1 MAIADLDD
9 YKDALR
15 SGREIIPLNISN
27 AVVVVGRAHDLWR
40 TSVPV
45 GAGPTSAV
53 VPDTDTL
60 GALGQRDAGAGLQ
73 NSIIGYRLS
82 ALNPGVYV
90 ICDRLAHSGGLSGTT
105 TGAQTTNLPTPT
117 LTRHTSGVG
126 VMIGL
131 TIYTAIGT
139 TATTVSATYTNQGG
153 TGSRVTPL
161 VQIGGSNFNAANRM
175 ILLPLQDGDSGVK
188 SVESVTLTASTVS
201 AAGNFGVTLFKPLYV
216 ICVESLSGV
225 SSGGFVTGLSAGGIP
240 AVENGACLFPISFC
254 ATTNAACSG
263 TIIFDEN

>member
-1 MAIADLDD
+1 MAIADLDG

-15 SGREIIPLNISN
+15 SGREIVPLNISS
-27 AVVVVGRAHDLWR
+27 ATVVAGRAYDLWR
-40 TSVPV
+40 ASVPL
-45 GAGPTSAV
+45 GAAPTSAV

-60 GALGQRDAGAGLQ
+60 GALGQRDAGSGLQ

-82 ALNPGVYV
+82 ALNPGVYI

-105 TGAQTTNLPTPT
+105 TGAQSTNLPTPT
-117 LTRHTSGVG
+117 LTRHTSGIG

-131 TIYTAIGT
+131 TVYSAVGA
-139 TATTVSATYTNQGG
+139 TATTVTANYVNETGVNISATPSVQFGG
-153 TGSRVTPL
+153 TG
-161 VQIGGSNFNAANRM
+161 FNAANRM
-175 ILLPLQDGDSGVK
+175 ILLPLAAGDSGVK
-188 SVESVTLTASTVS
+188 VVNDVTLTATTGTI
-201 AAGNFGVTLFKPLYV
+201 GNFGVTLFKPLYT

-240 AVENGACLFPISFC
+240 AVENGACLFPISLC
-254 ATTNAACSG
+254 ASTNAACSG

>member
-15 SGREIIPLNISN
+15 SGREIVPLNISN
-27 AVVVVGRAHDLWR
+27 ATVVAGRAHDLWR
-40 TSVPV
+40 SSVPL
-45 GAGPTSAV
+45 GAIPTTAV

-60 GALGQRDAGAGLQ
+60 GALGQRDAGSGLQ

-82 ALNPGVYV
+82 ALNPGVYI
-90 ICDRLAHSGGLSGTT
+90 ICDRLAHSGGLSGTST
-105 TGAQTTNLPTPT
+105 AEQTTNLPTPT

-131 TIYTAIGT
+131 TIYTGVGS
-139 TATTVSATYTNQGG
+139 TATTVSAKYTNQSG
-153 TGSRVTPL
+153 TGSRATPL
-161 VQIGGSNFNAANRM
+161 VQIGAGNFNAPNRM
-175 ILLPLQDGDSGVK
+175 ILLPLQDGDSGVR
-188 SVESVTLTASTVS
+188 SVEGVTLTATTGTV
-201 AAGNFGVTLFKPLYV
+201 GNFGVTLFKPLYV

-240 AVENGACLFPISFC
+240 AVENGACLFPISFG
-254 ATTNAACSG
+254 AGANAACSG

>member
-1 MAIADLDD
+1 MAIADLDA

-15 SGREIIPLNISN
+15 SGREIVPLNIST
-27 AVVVVGRAHDLWR
+27 ATVVAGRAHDLWR
-40 TSVPV
+40 SSVPL
-45 GAGPTSAV
+45 GAIPTTAV

-60 GALGQRDAGAGLQ
+60 GALGQRDAGSGLQ

-82 ALNPGVYV
+82 ALNPGVYI
-90 ICDRLAHSGGLSGTT
+90 ICDRLAHSGGLSGTAT
-105 TGAQTTNLPTPT
+105 AEQTTNLPTPT

-131 TIYTAIGT
+131 TIYTGVGS
-139 TATTVSATYTNQGG
+139 TATTVSAKYTNQSG
-153 TGSRVTPL
+153 TGSRATPL
-161 VQIGGSNFNAANRM
+161 VQIGASNFNAANRM
-175 ILLPLQDGDSGVK
+175 ILLPLQDGDSGVR
-188 SVESVTLTASTVS
+188 SVEGVTLTATTGTV
-201 AAGNFGVTLFKPLYV
+201 GNFGVTLFKPLYV

-240 AVENGACLFPISFC
+240 AVENGACLFPISFG
-254 ATTNAACSG
+254 ASTNAACGG

>member
-1 MAIADLDD
+1 MALADLDA
-9 YKDALR
+9 YKTALG
-15 SGREIIPLNISN
+15 SGREVLPLNIVTST
-27 AVVVVGRAHDLWR
+27 VVLGRPHDLWR
-40 TSVPV
+40 FSVPL
-45 GAGPTSAV
+45 GAIPTTAA
-53 VPDTDTL
+53 VPDKDTL
-60 GALGQRDAGAGLQ
+60 GAIGPRDAGSGLQ
-73 NSIIGYRLS
+73 NSIVGYRLS
-82 ALNPGVYV
+82 ALNPGAYI

-161 VQIGGSNFNAANRM
+161 VQIGATGFNGVNRM

-201 AAGNFGVTLFKPLYV
+201 AAGNFGVTLFKPLYTM
-216 ICVESLSGV
+216 CVESTSGV
-225 SSGGFVTGLSAGGIP
+225 ASGGFVTGLSSGGIP
-240 AVENGACLFPISFC
+240 AVENGACLFPIAISLS
-254 ATTNAACSG
+254 TNAACAG
-263 TIIFDEN
+263 TIIMDEN